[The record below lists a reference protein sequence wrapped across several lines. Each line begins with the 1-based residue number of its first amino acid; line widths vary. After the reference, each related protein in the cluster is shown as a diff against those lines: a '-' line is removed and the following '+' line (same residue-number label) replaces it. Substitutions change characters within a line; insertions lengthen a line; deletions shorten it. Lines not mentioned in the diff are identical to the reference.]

1 MNTHYQQESKPE
13 TETPGRTRR
22 TQAAKE
28 PRDDNNEELEDQKA
42 RDKENRDAVKLKRK
56 AAKRIERTE
65 QAKRRLADAKA
76 AETRAEVAAAAA
88 ETTAAETAEAE
99 AVNIIARTAA
109 RAKVA
114 HRTPAARSHDGALD
128 VVAQG
133 ASEYDVM
140 PSLWAQNSLS
150 LAAHVNP
157 TTPNILLAVMV
168 SMQNHTT
175 NMARIRQTSL
185 ENQIARMK
193 EKRATSAYHRD
204 LLAAFNMH
212 NSPAG

>member
-65 QAKRRLADAKA
+65 QAKRRLADAK
-76 AETRAEVAAAAA
+76 AA